1 MRCMTDN
8 EEPLNRHVGMG
19 NRLELEEIREREL
32 TIFPIGLDISY
43 SPDWPSML
51 L

>member
-1 MRCMTDN
+1 MTNN
-8 EEPLNRHVGMG
+8 EEPLNRHVGMA
-19 NRLELEEIREREL
+19 NRLELEEMREWDL

-43 SPDWPSML
+43 SLDWPSML